1 MSNHIHILV
10 VDDNF
15 INRQYFSMS
24 LKKSGYQVSA
34 VESGFAAIEVAKIT
48 NFDLILMDIRMSGM
62 DGYETAAQVRQL
74 LQYKNTPILATSA
87 ESIPKEHEKAFNG
100 FLLKPISPKQ
110 LTQMV
115 EKYCQITQIT
125 AKTFNQ
131 DSALKYAYNDKEIL
145 HKLIALFIKDLPIQ
159 MELLALNLKEAN
171 HVACRD
177 IIHKVRGSC
186 KTCGAEALD
195 KQLEKLSQI
204 IKNDNSH
211 QTSESMH
218 KTISE
223 VAEFTQ
229 AMQKMT

>member
-1 MSNHIHILV
+1 MSNQIHILV
-10 VDDNF
+10 VDDNL

-34 VESGFAAIEVAKIT
+34 VESGFAAIQKTKTT

-62 DGYETAAQVRQL
+62 DGYETAAQIRQL

-87 ESIPKEHEKAFNG
+87 ENIPKEHEKVFNG

-115 EKYCQITQIT
+115 EKYCQIIQTT
-125 AKTFNQ
+125 AKIFNQ
-131 DSALKYAYNDKEIL
+131 DSALKYAYNDKQIL

-159 MELLALNLKEAN
+159 IKLLALNLKEAN

-177 IIHKVRGSC
+177 IIHKIRGSC
-186 KTCGAEALD
+186 KTCGAESLD

-204 IKNDNSH
+204 IKNADPH
-211 QTSESMH
+211 QITESMH
-218 KTISE
+218 KTSGE
-223 VAEFTQ
+223 VTDFIQ
-229 AMQKMT
+229 AMQKI